1 MSVRNF
7 QLRPRLVRPIVGRIP
22 LLPVPAETADDPS
35 ADLLELNADL
45 LEEQPATPGAALNH
59 SPRSVAL
66 EPHAD
71 DLPAGISYHLHQQWS
86 RVRPYWL
93 RLREASHWMRW
104 GPGRPTSW
112 RRLAV
117 TAAGVFALGAVFVTP
132 VALLYR
138 RWVPPVAVARVP
150 APVAPVLGAT
160 DPDAAQA
167 TNRRN
172 PKRARL
178 ARQMARAAFAAGD
191 ALDGVRY
198 YRLGRRAQRHA
209 PEDHGLTVLTINAL
223 GDRRAAAAARRLL
236 RDMGREA
243 RPLLAE
249 TARSHPDP
257 SLRQRARQIVADARR

>member
-1 MSVRNF
+1 VSVRSF

-22 LLPVPAETADDPS
+22 MLARPATDDPL

-45 LEEQPATPGAALNH
+45 LEEEPAAPGAALNH
-59 SPRSVAL
+59 SPRTVAL

-71 DLPAGISYHLHQQWS
+71 DIPAGISYHLHQQWS
-86 RVRPYWL
+86 RVRPHWL
-93 RLREASHWMRW
+93 RLREASNWMRW
-104 GPGRPTSW
+104 GPSWPTSW

-117 TAAGVFALGAVFVTP
+117 TAAGVFALGAVFVMP
-132 VALLYR
+132 VALLHR
-138 RWVPPVAVARVP
+138 RSAPPVAVARVS
-150 APVAPVLGAT
+150 AQVAPVPGSA

-167 TNRRN
+167 SNQRS

-178 ARQMARAAFAAGD
+178 ARQMARAAFASGD

-223 GDRRAAAAARRLL
+223 VDRQAAAAARRLL

-257 SLRQRARQIVADARR
+257 SLRQRARRLVASARR